1 MTNTQKY
8 IEQNR
13 TLWDTWTDVHEK
25 SDFYDIDGFLA
36 GKSRL
41 KPVERAELPDA
52 RRKSLL
58 HLQCHFGLDTL
69 S

>member
-25 SDFYDIDGFLA
+25 SDFYDIDGFLDLL
-36 GKSRL
+36 GL
-41 KPVERAELPDA
+41 EPHGHDA
-52 RRKSLL
+52 YVGVSPAYPWGRV
-58 HLQCHFGLDTL
+58 
-69 S
+69 